1 MMQLLNLLLMQIVC
15 VIDVG
20 WDDIF
25 GKIQGLFLGGNYT
38 DSQGITHPFN
48 GVIGDPVILGAI
60 IFMFFF
66 ILTAVWGL
74 GILIG
79 SVIIIPAS
87 FAVFQYIPQLQIVI
101 AIVCGL
107 IFGMGL
113 NRLVRR

>member
-1 MMQLLNLLLMQIVC
+1 MIPLTWFLPQLIMT
-15 VIDVG
+15 IDVG
-20 WDDIF
+20 WDSIF

-38 DSQGITHPFN
+38 DAHGIVHPFY
-48 GVIGDPVILGAI
+48 GVIGDPVVLGAI

-79 SVIIIPAS
+79 SVVIIPAS
-87 FAVFQYIPQLQIVI
+87 FAVFQYIPQL
-101 AIVCGL
+101 AIVVAIICGL